1 MKKERRWLKTAI
13 ATSAEPQPSLPWQR
27 QTRSRPAAMKAEAL
41 ATPKLSAIA
50 AS

>member
-27 QTRSRPAAMKAEAL
+27 QTRSRPAAMKSVVPAKA
-41 ATPKLSAIA
+41 SAIA
-50 AS
+50 AR